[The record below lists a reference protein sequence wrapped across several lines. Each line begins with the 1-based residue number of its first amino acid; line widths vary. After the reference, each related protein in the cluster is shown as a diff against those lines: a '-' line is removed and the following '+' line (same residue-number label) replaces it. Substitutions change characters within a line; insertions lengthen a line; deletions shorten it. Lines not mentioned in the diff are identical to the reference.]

1 MTITICFYVLLLFQ
15 FCGDRLF
22 DDEYVSQ
29 REIEKELFDKFD
41 KVSER
46 GFSLLKFI
54 IAIAGFYSVILVNV
68 YSMFDIDLILNSSPY
83 PPYSVY
89 SIKLCFFLLFLAF
102 YSSFMTLRLVRYRF
116 IESGRLVCYRCG
128 YELEKNNFRV
138 ALNIRKHGFFNMLS
152 CFCILFSFQF
162 FLAYFLGEPFFI
174 FVLGGSFVSSLNFI
188 GAWLDIYGIELEG
201 RGVHELQSN
210 KGRNF

>member
-1 MTITICFYVLLLFQ
+1 MFYCCFS

-22 DDEYVSQ
+22 DDEYASQ
-29 REIEKELFDKFD
+29 REIEKELFDKFEN
-41 KVSER
+41 VSER
-46 GFSLLKFI
+46 GFSLLKFTF
-54 IAIAGFYSVILVNV
+54 AIAGFYSVILVNM
-68 YSMFDIDLILNSSPY
+68 YSKFNIDLILNSSPY

-89 SIKLCFFLLFLAF
+89 SIKLCFLLLFLAF

-116 IESGRLVCYRCG
+116 IENGRLVCYRCG

-162 FLAYFLGEPFFI
+162 FLTYFLGKSFFI
-174 FVLGGSFVSSLNFI
+174 LVLGGSFASALNFI

-201 RGVHELQSN
+201 RGVQELQSN
-210 KGRNF
+210 KGRN